1 MRKYVFL
8 ILLVITALR
17 ISPREVYPVPKLPFN
32 PLRYYCYQVQDTI
45 RIDGKL
51 DDKDWQY
58 DSNLPDWLQVPWTA
72 DFVDIEGELKPL
84 PDQRTRVKMLWDQ
97 NGLYIGAELEEEH
110 IWAKLTERDA
120 IVFYDND
127 FEIFIDPNG
136 DTHNYYELEI
146 NALGTLWDLFIT
158 APYYRAREW
167 PALYSWDARNIRY
180 AIDID
185 GTINDPKDIDK
196 KWTIEMLI
204 PWSDIKD
211 QAHTDVPPK
220 VFDCWRINFSRVQWQ
235 TDIIDGKY
243 VKKEGVPE
251 SNWVWSPQGL
261 IAMHYPERWGI
272 VQFLNR
278 PGAKYDLA
286 PGVVMDPSW
295 ILPAKEYLYQLFYK
309 QKQYWF
315 DHQKYAKTLE
325 ELQAEPFTWP
335 NWDTRDCKV
344 TIETTS
350 QSFIITLHLNNKSKG
365 MHINETGLTWTDK

>member
-1 MRKYVFL
+1 MLKKLLPALALLIALHLAAGEVF
-8 ILLVITALR
+8 
-17 ISPREVYPVPKLPFN
+17 PVPQLPFN
-32 PLRYYCYQVQDTI
+32 PLHYVCYNVQDTI

-51 DDKDWQY
+51 DDKDWE
-58 DSNLPDWLQVPWTA
+58 SVPWTA

-84 PDQRTRVKMLWDQ
+84 PDQRTRVKMLWDET
-97 NGLYIGAELEEEH
+97 GLYIGAELEEKH
-110 IWAKLTERDA
+110 IWAALTERDA

-185 GTINDPKDIDK
+185 GTINDPSDTDN

-204 PWSDIKD
+204 PWSDIKC

-220 VFDCWRINFSRVQWQ
+220 PGQHWRVNFSRVQWQ
-235 TDIIDGKY
+235 NDIIDGKY

-261 IAMHYPERWGI
+261 IAMHYPERWG
-272 VQFLNR
+272 FLLFQNR
-278 PGAKYDLA
+278 GVDERSVATDYVMMHQKYSAKQ
-286 PGVVMDPSW
+286 
-295 ILPAKEYLYQLFYK
+295 YLYNLFYK
-309 QKQYWF
+309 QKQFWF
-315 DHQKYAKTLE
+315 DHGRYAGTLE
-325 ELQAEPFTWP
+325 ELQAEPYYYLSNP
-335 NWDTRDCKV
+335 WDSHFRV
-344 TIETTS
+344 IVPTIENTS
-350 QSFIITLHLNNKSKG
+350 RSFIISVGNLC
-365 MHINETGLTWTDK
+365 INETGLTW

>member
-8 ILLVITALR
+8 ILLVFFAVQVSAGEIF
-17 ISPREVYPVPKLPFN
+17 PVPQLPFG
-32 PLRYYCYQVQDTI
+32 PLSYTCFMVQDTI

-51 DDKDWQY
+51 DDKDWLA
-58 DSNLPDWLQVPWTA
+58 SPWTA

-110 IWAKLTERDA
+110 ILAKLTERDA

-185 GTINDPKDIDK
+185 GTINDPSDTDK

-204 PWSDIKD
+204 PWSDIKC

-220 VFDCWRINFSRVQWQ
+220 SGDFWRVNFSRVQWQ
-235 TDIIDGKY
+235 TDVVDGKY

-261 IAMHYPERWGI
+261 IAMHYPERWGYVKFERRAEGSSI
-272 VQFLNR
+272 SIYFFPVEKAGEFLR
-278 PGAKYDLA
+278 Q
-286 PGVVMDPSW
+286 
-295 ILPAKEYLYQLFYK
+295 LYYK

-315 DHQKYAKTLE
+315 DHQKYAKTLKQ
-325 ELQAEPFTWP
+325 LGVKTPVWNGKKYP
-335 NWDTRDCKV
+335 V

-350 QSFIITLHLNNKSKG
+350 KSFIITLQNDDLMKD
-365 MHINETGLTWTDK
+365 MYINETGLTWTDK